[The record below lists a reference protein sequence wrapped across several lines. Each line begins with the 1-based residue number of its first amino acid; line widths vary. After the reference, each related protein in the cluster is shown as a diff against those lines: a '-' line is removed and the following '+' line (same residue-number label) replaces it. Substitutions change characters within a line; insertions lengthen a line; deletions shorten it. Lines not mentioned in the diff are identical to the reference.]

1 MDPTDPDPLHCFA
14 HHITMGNIKLPV
26 CEIKKNKKIKGFQK
40 GEFGSVPIIYR
51 FKTLRIISYQR
62 SADPLSLGLSGS

>member
-1 MDPTDPDPLHCFA
+1 
-14 HHITMGNIKLPV
+14 MGNIKLPV